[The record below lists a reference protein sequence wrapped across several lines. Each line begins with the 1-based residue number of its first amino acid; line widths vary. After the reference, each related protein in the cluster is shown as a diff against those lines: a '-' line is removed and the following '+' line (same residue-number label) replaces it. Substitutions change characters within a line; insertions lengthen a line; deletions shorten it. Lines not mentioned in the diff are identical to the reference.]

1 MIFVWI
7 MLNQL
12 NASTILNI
20 MLIKIDFRETDL
32 HCSMTKLMSS
42 YENIKLE
49 TENLPIGDIIIC
61 DDDGTEKIIIE
72 RKTLNDLAAS
82 IRDGRYVEQ
91 SFRLNNTALHNHN
104 IFYLLEGDIH
114 IYKSSKYGRPVTK
127 EALLSAMTTITYTK
141 GFSIYRSADLA
152 ESAIWILQTA
162 DKINRINEPNYYA
175 SDSTATASID
185 YLDVSKRVKKE
196 NITPENIG
204 AIMLAQIPNVSTASA
219 HAIMNSYA
227 SIDSLIVALKN
238 DYNVIDGIAITT
250 KTGKSRRISKT
261 CIANVFKYLVGEI
274 K

>member
-1 MIFVWI
+1 
-7 MLNQL
+7 MLV
-12 NASTILNI
+12 
-20 MLIKIDFRETDL
+20 KIDFRETDL

-49 TENLPIGDIIIC
+49 TRNLPIGDIIVC

-82 IRDGRYVEQ
+82 IRDGRYIEQ
-91 SFRLNNTALHNHN
+91 SFRLNNTNLHNHN

-114 IYKSSKYGRPVTK
+114 TYKSSKYGRPVTK
-127 EALLSAMTTITYTK
+127 EALLSAMTTTTYTK

-152 ESAIWILQTA
+152 ESALWILQSA
-162 DKINRINEPNYYA
+162 DKISRIKEPNYYA
-175 SDSTATASID
+175 IDSSVVTTGED
-185 YLDVSKRVKKE
+185 YLDVSKRVKKD

-219 HAIMNSYA
+219 HAIMKSYT
-227 SIDSLIVALKN
+227 SIDSLIIALKQ
-238 DYNVIDGIAITT
+238 DRKAIDGIAITT
-250 KTGKSRRISKT
+250 KTHKSRRISKT

-274 K
+274 KCDNVV